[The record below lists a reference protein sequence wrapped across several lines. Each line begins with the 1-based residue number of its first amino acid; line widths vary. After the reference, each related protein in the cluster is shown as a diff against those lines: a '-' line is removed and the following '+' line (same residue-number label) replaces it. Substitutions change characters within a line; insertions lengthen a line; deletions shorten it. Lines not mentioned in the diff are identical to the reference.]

1 MIMSAAIDVI
11 VQGILLGGLYGFFA
25 VGLSFIFGVM
35 RLVNVAHGDL
45 IVLAAFFSI
54 LLQQWLGISS
64 AFVTLIILMPAM
76 FALGYVLQRFLLN
89 PALGDDILR
98 PILVTFGL
106 SVIIENG
113 LLETLSADS
122 RRLHAGNIETASVPI
137 PGGLAIGVLPLTMF
151 VLCVLVVAGLQ
162 WMLNETKLGRAFRAT
177 SDDPTIASLM
187 GINDRH
193 LFAVATGVAFAVIAV
208 SAVFMGVRTSFNPTS
223 GPDLLIFAFE
233 AVTIG
238 GLGSLWGTLLGGV
251 SLGIAQSVGAHI
263 SPDWQILSGHL
274 VFLFVLMVC
283 PNGMFPKRG
292 D

>member
-1 MIMSAAIDVI
+1 MSTTIGI
-11 VQGILLGGLYGFFA
+11 IIQGILLGGLYGTFA
-25 VGLSFIFGVM
+25 VGLSLIFGVM
-35 RLVNVAHGDL
+35 RLVNVAHGDF
-45 IVLAAFFSI
+45 IVLAAFFAV

-64 AFVTLIILMPAM
+64 AFMTLIILIPVM
-76 FALGYVLQRFLLN
+76 FALGYILQRYLLN
-89 PALGDDILR
+89 PTLGDAILR

-122 RRLHAGNIETASVPI
+122 RRLHAGNIENASVSI
-137 PGGLAIGVLPLTMF
+137 FGGLAIGLLPLTMF
-151 VLCVLVVAGLQ
+151 FLCVLVVAGLQ
-162 WMLNETKLGRAFRAT
+162 WMLNKTRLGRAFRAT
-177 SDDPTIASLM
+177 SDDPGVASLM

-193 LFAVATGVAFAVIAV
+193 LFAVATGIAFAVIAF
-208 SAVFMGVRTSFNPTS
+208 SAVFMGIRTSFNPSS

-274 VFLFVLMVC
+274 AFLFFLMIC

>member
-1 MIMSAAIDVI
+1 MSTVMEVI
-11 VQGILLGGLYGFFA
+11 VQGILLGGLYGTFA
-25 VGLSFIFGVM
+25 VGLSLIFGVM
-35 RLVNVAHGDL
+35 RLVNVAHGDF
-45 IVLAAFFSI
+45 IVLAAFMAL

-64 AFVTLIILMPAM
+64 AFIILIILMPAM
-76 FALGYVLQRFLLN
+76 FALGYILQRYLLN

-98 PILVTFGL
+98 PILVTFGI
-106 SVIIENG
+106 SVIIQNG

-137 PGGLAIGVLPLTMF
+137 FGGLAVGLLPLTMF
-151 VLCVLVVAGLQ
+151 VLCVFVVAGLQ
-162 WMLNETKLGRAFRAT
+162 WMLSETKLGRAFRAT
-177 SDDPTIASLM
+177 SDDPAVAGLM
-187 GINDRH
+187 GINNRH
-193 LFAVATGVAFAVIAV
+193 LFALATGVAFAVIAL
-208 SAVFMGVRTSFNPTS
+208 SAVFMGIRTSFTPSS

-251 SLGIAQSVGAHI
+251 TLGIAQSVGAHI

-274 VFLFVLMVC
+274 AFLFVLLVR
-283 PNGMFPKRG
+283 PSGMFPKRG